1 MGVEPFLL
9 SSSLLGVLAQR
20 LVRLLCNHCKEPY
33 TANNIDC
40 ERFGFDCDNP
50 PTLYKATGCAKCNF
64 QGYRGRTGIY
74 EMIQVDDGMREMIH
88 DGSGEHIIE
97 ACARK
102 STPSIRYDGLRR
114 VLSGET
120 TVDEVLRVTKDE

>member
-1 MGVEPFLL
+1 
-9 SSSLLGVLAQR
+9 
-20 LVRLLCNHCKEPY
+20 
-33 TANNIDC
+33 
-40 ERFGFDCDNP
+40 
-50 PTLYKATGCAKCNF
+50 
-64 QGYRGRTGIY
+64 
-74 EMIQVDDGMREMIH
+74 MREMIH